1 MPQAN
6 DIRKGNVITYNKD
19 PHLVLDVQH
28 RTPGNLRAFVQ
39 ATIRNLRNGKS
50 NAVRFSSTEAVEVLI
65 TDTKKMEFS
74 YEDRGAY
81 YFIDTDTFETIE
93 LPDSLLVNAKEY
105 MVPNSEV
112 EILFVADSPIE
123 VRLPNFVV
131 LKVTESAEGI
141 RGDTAS
147 NVQKPATLETGKV
160 VHVPLFIKEGE
171 SIKVNTTDGS
181 YMGRS

>member
-6 DIRKGNVITYNKD
+6 DLRKGNVINYNND

-50 NAVRFSSTEAVEVLI
+50 NAVRFSSTEAVEVLT

-74 YEDRGAY
+74 YEDRGSY
-81 YFIDTDTFETIE
+81 YFMDSETFDTVEFPESLIE
-93 LPDSLLVNAKEY
+93 DAKSY
-105 MVPNSEV
+105 LVPNAQVEV
-112 EILFVADSPIE
+112 LFVADNPVE
-123 VRLPNFVV
+123 VRLPGSVN
-131 LKVTESAEGI
+131 LKVTESPEGV

-147 NVQKPATLETGKV
+147 NVQKPATLETGKIIQ
-160 VHVPLFIKEGE
+160 VPLFIKAGDVV
-171 SIKVNTTDGS
+171 KVSTTDGS
-181 YMGRS
+181 YMGRA